1 MVSSRY
7 YSPELGRFIQPAGVS
22 SLNPQ
27 SINGLN
33 LYTYAVN
40 NPIAIKYDISDSS
53 MGSVMDNSFIG
64 NGVVSDG
71 DYTSDP
77 NTSVKFPKP
86 KLYTTL
92 ADFISSMSGAISVI
106 NWTSKNPQFFE
117 FFNYNYGI
125 SKYQMLNNL
134 KSPLVKAAKWL
145 SYGIVA
151 YETYDDIKG
160 HINVGDSWQTTISSG
175 IVTAG
180 VGVLN
185 VWASGELGAAIGGFF
200 GGVPGF
206 IIGTLAGV
214 GMGIIINGIFYTE
227 INGKSIAGHI
237 EDGIEGLL
245 EWLF

>member
-1 MVSSRY
+1 
-7 YSPELGRFIQPAGVS
+7 
-22 SLNPQ
+22 
-27 SINGLN
+27 
-33 LYTYAVN
+33 
-40 NPIAIKYDISDSS
+40 

-71 DYTSDP
+71 YYTSDP

-106 NWTSKNPQFFE
+106 IWTSKNPQFFE

-175 IVTAG
+175 IVTVG
-180 VGVLN
+180 VGALN
-185 VWASGELGAAIGGFF
+185 VWGSSEFGAQLEA
-200 GGVPGF
+200 
-206 IIGTLAGV
+206 
-214 GMGIIINGIFYTE
+214 
-227 INGKSIAGHI
+227 
-237 EDGIEGLL
+237 LL
-245 EWLF
+245 EVYQDLLLVLLQVLVWVL